1 MRTMYIKLLKIK
13 NFKSI
18 QSMEVY
24 LDRQFSIL
32 TGINNSGKTTILEAL
47 ALWSECFEKLL
58 NVAQRSVTGKYRKG
72 DYILGPMNNKY
83 FNFDEINSVRCPDFD
98 DLFRDRNLKQVVTI
112 EATVVSEE
120 KGMELPIGFT
130 ISNSTNTRYVIS
142 LLGEKTFDY
151 GKFNTIFSYLN
162 NGGVSAYFSSPVA
175 SIEQREDF
183 VTDPILADGIRQRH
197 SYQFIR
203 NRIYKLYHSSVFKQ
217 FQDDL
222 SFVLYGT
229 ATAARIVL
237 SSQSD
242 INKDKRVVITYSID
256 HETVEKDLAL
266 LGSGTLQVIEILLDI
281 YHQTDEKRDLNLVL
295 LDEPDSHVH
304 RDIQERLIQTLS
316 RTATTNQ
323 VVITTHNESLIR
335 SAQPANL
342 FHIDGT
348 GRGTVRCLYKK
359 ELPKLNSPHFTGP
372 YPALSTP
379 VIRSINSTSNGLDFI
394 SAIEAD
400 KIIFVEGDDD
410 ARLLYKLFN
419 TNIANRDTRLM
430 FWVLGGVSKI
440 LDKVDMYKTFFSE
453 IKNVKT
459 LWSKSMLIFD
469 KDRLTD
475 AHLAILQKALKDKKK
490 LPNFALP
497 LYTQETVLLTDLRLL
512 ALLLSNSFE
521 EVKAKTLGEVE
532 SALQAALRN
541 QEPVIRARYSNAQ
554 VENSFVQSYKG
565 SYLKKF
571 ETVFDER
578 ITINDIDLLE
588 QLRSYYASTPAIR
601 LANKE
606 DVVDVIRHAFTTLG
620 IVLSIDE
627 GVFYT
632 LVQHS
637 NSSTMYPQWNALVR
651 FMEGDRGSSPR

>member
-1 MRTMYIKLLKIK
+1 MYISLLKIK

-18 QSMEVY
+18 QSLDVY

-32 TGINNSGKTTILEAL
+32 TGVNNSGKTTVLEAL

-58 NVAQRSVTGKYRKG
+58 NVAHRSVADKYRKG
-72 DYILGPMNNKY
+72 NYILGPLNNKY

-98 DLFRDRNLKQVVTI
+98 DIFRDRNPKQPVTI
-112 EATVVSEE
+112 EAVVVSEE
-120 KGMELPIGFT
+120 KGLEQPIGFV

-142 LLGEKTFDY
+142 LLNEKSFDY
-151 GKFNTIFSYLN
+151 KKFNTIFSYLN

-183 VTDPILADGIRQRH
+183 VTEPILMDAIRQRH
-197 SYQFIR
+197 SYQYIR

-229 ATAARIVL
+229 ASAARIML
-237 SSQSD
+237 TCQSD
-242 INKDKRVVITYSID
+242 INRDMRVVITYTID
-256 HETVEKDLAL
+256 SETVAKDLAL

-281 YHQTDEKRDLNLVL
+281 YQHTDEKRDLNLVL
-295 LDEPDSHVH
+295 LDEPDSHIH

-316 RTATTNQ
+316 RTATSNQ

-348 GRGTVRCLYKK
+348 GKGTVHCLYKK

-372 YPALSTP
+372 YPALNTP
-379 VIRSINSTSNGLDFI
+379 VIRSMSSTSNGLDFI

-419 TNIANRDTRLM
+419 TNIANKNTRLM
-430 FWVLGGVSKI
+430 FWVLGGVSKM

-459 LWSKSMLIFD
+459 LWSKSKLVFD
-469 KDRLTD
+469 KDCLTD
-475 AHLAILQKALKDKKK
+475 AHLAILQEALKKKK
-490 LPNFALP
+490 RLPNFCLP
-497 LYTQETVLLTDLRLL
+497 LYTQETVFLTDLHLLARLL
-512 ALLLSNSFE
+512 I
-521 EVKAKTLGEVE
+521 E
-532 SALQAALRN
+532 SHDVLKGKELADLERALQMAVRSQEVAIRERYN
-541 QEPVIRARYSNAQ
+541 QAHVNNQA
-554 VENSFVQSYKG
+554 VQQYKG
-565 SYLKKF
+565 RYLKKF
-571 ETVFDER
+571 ETVFDE
-578 ITINDIDLLE
+578 TVKTSDIDLLE
-588 QLRSYYASTPAIR
+588 ELRRYYATQPVLS
-601 LANKE
+601 LANKD
-606 DVVDVIRHAFTTLG
+606 DVLAVINHAASELGVALEVDE
-620 IVLSIDE
+620 S
-627 GVFYT
+627 VFYT
-632 LVQHS
+632 LAQHCTTA
-637 NSSTMYPQWNALVR
+637 TMYPHWNEMVR
-651 FMEGDRGSSPR
+651 FLEG